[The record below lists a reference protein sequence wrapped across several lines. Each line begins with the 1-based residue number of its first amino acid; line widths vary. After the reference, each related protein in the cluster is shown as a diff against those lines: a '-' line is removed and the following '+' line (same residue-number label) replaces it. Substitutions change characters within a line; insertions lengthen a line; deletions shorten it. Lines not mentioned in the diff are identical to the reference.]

1 MDIVNGV
8 IGLGILYG
16 VGHYMTRNNKPSR
29 KRPSNTKSI
38 KKNKTANRDNFNT
51 KTRNTTTNQSPKT
64 KTNTPPKTQTNPPPK
79 TQTNPK

>member
-38 KKNKTANRDNFNT
+38 KK
-51 KTRNTTTNQSPKT
+51 
-64 KTNTPPKTQTNPPPK
+64 
-79 TQTNPK
+79 